1 METAGI
7 DPHERPLYADHFQ
20 VATYLH
26 TRTDPD
32 SEPASP
38 AAATKLE
45 AHARLFGPYGEF
57 ARYRSEE
64 SWETDPALNA
74 ARRATKRPDLAWD
87 RALGARI
94 EPTRILTHTG
104 AKLVTGTND
113 REIGRLAHQTL
124 LGQRAAEPMAP
135 ADRAILEEFALKY
148 GPYGTFRDLAD

>member
-1 METAGI
+1 MAGWNTSAA
-7 DPHERPLYADHFQ
+7 PPSASGTWSTTGYEHSWTQADS
-20 VATYLH
+20 
-26 TRTDPD
+26 DPD
-32 SEPASP
+32 STLFCEEPENP
-38 AAATKLE
+38 AAAQ
-45 AHARLFGPYGEF
+45 FGPYGEF